1 MTSLGTA
8 EVQPLDLS
16 DVERRALDTID
27 PDEIR
32 SELVTLIG
40 IPSVGGSDAEC
51 EIQHVLARRLDECGL
66 EVDLWQADLDSLR
79 SDRAFPGEE
88 VERSEAWGLVATSGP
103 GVPALVLQ
111 GHVDVVPPGDLDRWR
126 GDPYVARVADTRVQG
141 RGACDMKA
149 GLVANLAAVRAVQR
163 VGLPS
168 ARPIGL
174 HFAIGEEDGGLGAF
188 ATLRR
193 GHVADACIITEPTS
207 GGIVTAA
214 GGALTFEIRVGGVA
228 SHGSTAYAGRSAL
241 HHFVP
246 LLTALGDLERR
257 RNESVDPLMA
267 GLPVAYPISVGRVR
281 CGDWAS
287 SVPDLLVAEG
297 RLGVALDEDPAQ
309 ARAAL
314 EEAIR
319 VTARGNTWLRHH
331 PPTVSWTGGQYA
343 SGRLVDGASLLG
355 LLGSSLDAVGATTP
369 RQPRGVP
376 YGSDLRLYS
385 GEGVPT
391 LHYGPGDAQVAHSPR
406 EEVDLREVVQVAQT
420 LTVALLRA
428 AGGVDGP
435 VAS

>member
-1 MTSLGTA
+1 MAIQDTA
-8 EVQPLDLS
+8 AIRTTDLS

-40 IPSVGGSDAEC
+40 MPSVSGSDAEC

-66 EVDLWQADLDSLR
+66 EVDLWRADLDTLR
-79 SDRAFPGEE
+79 ADPAFPGEE
-88 VERSEAWGLVATSGP
+88 VDRSEAWGLVATSGP
-103 GVPALVLQ
+103 GVPSLVLQ
-111 GHVDVVPPGDLDRWR
+111 GHVDVVPSGDLDKWR
-126 GDPYVARVADTRVQG
+126 GDPYVPRFDGARVLG

-149 GLVANLAAVRAVQR
+149 GLVANLAAVRAAQR
-163 VGLPS
+163 VGLPT

-193 GHVADACIITEPTS
+193 GHLAEACIITEPTS

-228 SHGSTAYAGRSAL
+228 THGSTAYAGRSAL

-246 LLTALGDLERR
+246 FLEALGDLERR
-257 RNESVDPLMA
+257 RNETVDPLMG
-267 GLPVAYPISVGRVR
+267 GLPVAYPISIGRVR

-297 RLGVALDEDPAQ
+297 RLGVALDEDPAE

-314 EEAIR
+314 EEAIQL
-319 VTARGNTWLRHH
+319 TAQSDEWLRHH

-343 SGRLVDGASLLG
+343 SGRLVEGESLLG
-355 LLGSSLDAVGATTP
+355 LLGGALDSVGAMTP

-385 GEGVPT
+385 GAGVPT
-391 LHYGPGDAQVAHSPR
+391 LHYGPGNAQVAHSPR
-406 EEVDLREVVQVAQT
+406 EEVDLREVVQVAET

-428 AGGVDGP
+428 ASGA
-435 VAS
+435 VA